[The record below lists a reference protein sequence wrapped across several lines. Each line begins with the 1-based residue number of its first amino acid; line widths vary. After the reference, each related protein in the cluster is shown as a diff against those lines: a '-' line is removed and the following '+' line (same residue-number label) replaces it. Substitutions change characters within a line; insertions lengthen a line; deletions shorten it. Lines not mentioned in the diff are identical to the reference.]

1 MSGQTGR
8 NMNRTAM
15 IKPIYILFNM
25 LILLN
30 AHSFQ
35 TNAASSENSTT
46 LNNSDQLNLDMIPNS
61 VIDFANRMKQNG
73 VDDIELMD
81 LLFCACVVLL
91 GLEFIS
97 IVVLKLSECKLND
110 NKISSL
116 TCC

>member
-1 MSGQTGR
+1 
-8 NMNRTAM
+8 
-15 IKPIYILFNM
+15 M

-35 TNAASSENSTT
+35 TNAASSENPTS
-46 LNNSDQLNLDMIPNS
+46 LNPDHLNDMIPVS
-61 VIDFANRMKQNG
+61 AIKFVNRMKENG

-97 IVVLKLSECKLND
+97 IVVLKLSECEWND
-110 NKISSL
+110 
-116 TCC
+116 